1 MFAFR
6 ALGKSLVADVNK
18 PRIAPV
24 VLIGLTRPESYLKP
38 EVLINFQIRERSSIR
53 DLRKDFKWMRERP
66 LGPHLHK
73 PPNRNNKWGGHKAA
87 DNYHHIIHYP
97 EDGKYTI
104 KKLDVTKLG
113 GRSPVTGRK
122 VIEGVGGGSKQKA
135 RWIDWHRLPADFPRD
150 GSVLEERIIQ
160 ISYDPMRKAM
170 IMMTGWQDKL
180 RWQVATDKMK
190 EGDIIRTFS
199 TIPENPIRPVEGD
212 SHPLGAL
219 PLGTT
224 VCQVERWPGEGAWFA
239 KNAEENA
246 KVLRKVGDRVVIK
259 CWDRLEFAIPMEAQC
274 VVGTVSIHPLKALP
288 IGSPNRMRWL
298 GIRPRSGLWQRKDG
312 TRGRKIK
319 KPPPTIHTNT
329 YEEYMKGVGTDNSQ
343 GFPFRTVI
351 CDNMS
356 EGTRGR
362 IKPKKRKI
370 IKDGTV
376 SW

>member
-24 VLIGLTRPESYLKP
+24 LLFGLTKPESYLKP
-38 EVLINFQIRERSSIR
+38 EVLINFQVRERSSIR
-53 DLRKDFKWMRERP
+53 DLRRDFKWMRERP

-73 PPNRNNKWGGHKAA
+73 PPNRNKWGGHKAA

-122 VIEGVGGGSKQKA
+122 VIEGVGGGSKQKS
-135 RWIDWHRLPADFPRD
+135 RWIDWKRLPADFPRD
-150 GSVLEERIIQ
+150 GSVLEERVIQ

-170 IMMTGWQDKL
+170 ITMTGWQDKL

-190 EGDIIRTFS
+190 EGDIIRTYT

-224 VCQVERWPGEGAWFA
+224 VCQVEKWPGEGAWFA
-239 KNAEENA
+239 CNAEENA
-246 KVLRKVGDRVVIK
+246 KVLRRVGDRVVIK

-312 TRGRKIK
+312 TKGRKIK
-319 KPPPTIHTNT
+319 KPPPTIHTT
-329 YEEYMKGVGTDNSQ
+329 THEEYMKGVGTDNSP
-343 GFPFRTVI
+343 GYPFRTVL

-370 IKDGTV
+370 IKDGIVT
-376 SW
+376 W